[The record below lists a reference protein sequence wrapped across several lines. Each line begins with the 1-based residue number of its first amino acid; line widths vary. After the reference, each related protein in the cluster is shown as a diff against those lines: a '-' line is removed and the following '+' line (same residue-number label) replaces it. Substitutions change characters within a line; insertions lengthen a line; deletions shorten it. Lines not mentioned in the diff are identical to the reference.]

1 MERGRARNFRV
12 NFLGDMGELFGTCEW
27 GTSGT
32 GSWSVLGRGK
42 AAEGE
47 APSHLYQIYGFK
59 GMHQQIRQAGDS
71 ILLHLV
77 NASVLVRKRL
87 TSGCLHFW
95 RNGRPYAIMLQTRSW
110 RVDLTVNFTLLTEHR
125 GFHHAKRLTGQ
136 RLSIFPV
143 ILHTVARRY
152 RRLRKG
158 VMGPFPSCGL
168 EVSIT

>member
-47 APSHLYQIYGFK
+47 APSHLPRKVRDMDAGIRDRTHLYQIYGFK

-87 TSGCLHFW
+87 TSGRTPIC
-95 RNGRPYAIMLQTRSW
+95 QC
-110 RVDLTVNFTLLTEHR
+110 V
-125 GFHHAKRLTGQ
+125 
-136 RLSIFPV
+136 
-143 ILHTVARRY
+143 
-152 RRLRKG
+152 
-158 VMGPFPSCGL
+158 
-168 EVSIT
+168 